1 MATLKQLL
9 KLQQQVDVAESK
21 VNDLRT
27 KRREMIKALGLKGPS
42 SFCERRQENFV
53 SIDGLPVRLWV
64 GTYGDLEIENLTF

>member
-9 KLQQQVDVAESK
+9 KLQQQIDVAETK
-21 VNDLRT
+21 VQDLKV
-27 KRREMIKALGLKGPS
+27 KRRDMIKVLGLKNPS
-42 SFCERRQENFV
+42 SFSDRRQENFV

>member
-9 KLQQQVDVAESK
+9 KLQHQVDAAQSK
-21 VNDLRT
+21 LDDLKS
-27 KRREMIKALGLKGPS
+27 KRREMINALGLKRPS
-42 SFCERRQENFV
+42 SFSERRQENFV